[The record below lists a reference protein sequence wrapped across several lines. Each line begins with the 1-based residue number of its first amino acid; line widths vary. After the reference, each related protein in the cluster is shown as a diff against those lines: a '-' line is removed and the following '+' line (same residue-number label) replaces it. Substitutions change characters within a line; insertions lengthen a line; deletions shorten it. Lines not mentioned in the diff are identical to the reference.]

1 MKANIDVLYLRHEDW
16 LMLFFFFFFF
26 FDFDFDFDFIVE
38 R

>member
-16 LMLFFFFFFF
+16 LMLFFFFF
-26 FDFDFDFDFIVE
+26 DFDFDFDFIVE